1 MRLDLALKLIHEE
14 DGDELKALRGERL
27 MSIVSGMTGEEISIF
42 LFEKNV
48 KIFGGI
54 DGYVADFLNK
64 VKLNSMNS
72 KGKMGA
78 KSILSKMLEYPG
90 ISEGSKKRV
99 EAALAQISNETAP
112 AAGGKSIRKTI
123 RKKRGLKRTRVRR

>member
-14 DGDELKALRGERL
+14 DGDELRALRGERL

-112 AAGGKSIRKTI
+112 AAGGKSRRKTI
-123 RKKRGLKRTRVRR
+123 RKKRDLKRTRVRR

>member
-1 MRLDLALKLIHEE
+1 
-14 DGDELKALRGERL
+14 
-27 MSIVSGMTGEEISIF
+27 MTGEEISIF

-112 AAGGKSIRKTI
+112 AAGGKSRRKTI
-123 RKKRGLKRTRVRR
+123 RKKRDLKRTRVRR